1 LYWEAVLAVMDMACQ
16 PGSYGG
22 SAKGFF
28 GGCAGLFVVV
38 MLVS

>member
-1 LYWEAVLAVMDMACQ
+1 MAVIERERDMAFQ
-16 PGSYGG
+16 PGSSGG
-22 SAKGFF
+22 SAEVVFF